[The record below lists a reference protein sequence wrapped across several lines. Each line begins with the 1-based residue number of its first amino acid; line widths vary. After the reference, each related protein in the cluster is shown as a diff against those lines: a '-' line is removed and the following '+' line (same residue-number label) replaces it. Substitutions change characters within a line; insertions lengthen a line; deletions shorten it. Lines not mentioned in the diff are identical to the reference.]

1 VRLAGLAG
9 SITAPAINNVF
20 IVRDRDQH
28 LPKYGIPRE
37 LIWRAANHTVI
48 KTITNPPPN
57 AP

>member
-1 VRLAGLAG
+1 LAG